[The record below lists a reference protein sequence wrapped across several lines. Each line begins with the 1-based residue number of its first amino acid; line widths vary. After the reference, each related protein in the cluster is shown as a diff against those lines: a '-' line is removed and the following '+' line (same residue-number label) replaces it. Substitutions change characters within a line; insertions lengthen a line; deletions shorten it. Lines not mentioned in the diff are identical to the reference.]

1 MSDLSLLAD
10 DGTELALDV
19 ERWRRPP
26 DADELAVLDRVRP
39 PVIDLGCGPGRH
51 VLALA
56 ERGFPAL
63 GIDAAPS
70 AVAMARARGALVL
83 ERSVFTRLPGAGRWG
98 TALLLDG
105 NVGIGGDPV
114 GLLGQA
120 RALLR
125 RDGIVLAEIEA
136 PGTPTATKLVR
147 LARGGDAGGPAF
159 PWTIVGV
166 DDLARLAASAGL
178 AVGDVWER
186 GGRWFSLLALA

>member
-1 MSDLSLLAD
+1 MSDLCLLAE
-10 DGTELALDV
+10 DGTEVALDV

-56 ERGFPAL
+56 ERGYPAL

-105 NVGIGGDPV
+105 NIGIGGDPV

-120 RALLR
+120 RALVR
-125 RDGIVLAEIEA
+125 SDGIVLAEVEG

-147 LARGGDAGGPAF
+147 LAEGADVGGPAF

-178 AVGDVWER
+178 VVDDVWER
-186 GGRWFSLLALA
+186 GGRWFSLLAPD